1 MKRSFGLII
10 VLVGVLA
17 VGYFA
22 YDAYKQKATE
32 LNRSAD
38 LARIQNNYYE
48 RIGWLRANPDAR
60 AYRDEVTTFFRWYFK
75 ELNEHQNRYG
85 GNKAFDDY
93 LKEIEARAERLSDQ
107 QIDERKRVYAQV
119 KQVFDQ
125 FKNGSYSPVYT
136 HSDDGLRLDVMSAD
150 VKMIDGQPKIHL
162 PIVLWGA
169 MREEREDDRK
179 MRKMVTS
186 ANFSALWRLYDAKGK
201 LVGEMNVSGDPTNK
215 VDHPE
220 RFVKH
225 FPAQVVL
232 GQYDIDLLPNEVS
245 RVEMEFTVASRSP
258 SGGEARGNF
267 TWKLDAPAAW
277 KLKEGEA
284 WRDAQ
289 EDVRPLEEID
299 PAAAAAANRG
309 R

>member
-1 MKRSFGLII
+1 MKRSFGLIVVI
-10 VLVGVLA
+10 VGVLA

-22 YDAYKQKATE
+22 FQAYEDKSVE
-32 LNRSAD
+32 LDRAGD

-48 RIGWLRANPDAR
+48 RIGWIRTNPDAR
-60 AYRDEVTTFFRWYFK
+60 SYRDEVTSFFRWYFK
-75 ELNEHQNRYG
+75 EINDHQNRYG

-93 LKEIEARAERLSDQ
+93 LKEIEARSERLSDSQ
-107 QIDERKRVYAQV
+107 VEERKRVYAQV

-125 FKNGSYSPVYT
+125 FKNGSYAPVYT
-136 HSDDGLRLDVMSAD
+136 HSDDGLRFDIMSAD
-150 VKMIDGQPKIHL
+150 VKMIDGEPKIHL

-215 VDHPE
+215 IDHPE

-245 RVEMEFTVASRSP
+245 RVEMDFTVTSRS
-258 SGGEARGNF
+258 SFGGEARGNF

-299 PAAAAAANRG
+299 PAAAAAANR